1 MIDEQD
7 SSERPQQPTR
17 LVLVAQDGRAL
28 RPDDQQEYRGGGP
41 PAGGSGGASDEA
53 PVFASEEAMAN
64 ILVTADLDGNWRY
77 VSDDRWYHFLDGQC
91 WRNDNVLGI
100 LNLARMV
107 CRKTAQ
113 NVQLT
118 TNTRRNISSAK
129 SIYAVER
136 IARSDPRVATP
147 IEHFDADPW
156 VINSPG
162 GLVNLRS
169 GELMPHDRAQL
180 CMKMAGAAPYGDC
193 PQWKLF
199 IKQVSAGSQ
208 DYADYLQRLVGYS
221 LTGMRSEEIF
231 AFVYGPSN
239 TGKSKFVETLRL
251 LHGDYGTAAAMD
263 TFIVSKV
270 DRHPTDL
277 AGLVGRRLVTA
288 AETEEG
294 RRWDQQRLT
303 MLTGR
308 DRVSARFM
316 RGDFFEYVPQF
327 LLLFAGNFRPRLT
340 GVDDAMR
347 RRMHL
352 LPFTHKP
359 PRIDPHLIDKFRAEL
374 GGITAW
380 AVEGCLL
387 WQRYGLQPPAIVTRA
402 TAAYFELEDSL
413 GQWLDERCVIS
424 DPLNIADFFTPSREL
439 YRDFRNWY
447 EHRGFVPSERTFLD
461 RLEIAAPSAQRGRRS
476 DGLRGF
482 FGIVLRGR
490 QANLDL

>member
-1 MIDEQD
+1 
-7 SSERPQQPTR
+7 
-17 LVLVAQDGRAL
+17 
-28 RPDDQQEYRGGGP
+28 
-41 PAGGSGGASDEA
+41 
-53 PVFASEEAMAN
+53 
-64 ILVTADLDGNWRY
+64 
-77 VSDDRWYHFLDGQC
+77 
-91 WRNDNVLGI
+91 
-100 LNLARMV
+100 
-107 CRKTAQ
+107 
-113 NVQLT
+113 
-118 TNTRRNISSAK
+118 
-129 SIYAVER
+129 
-136 IARSDPRVATP
+136 
-147 IEHFDADPW
+147 
-156 VINSPG
+156 
-162 GLVNLRS
+162 
-169 GELMPHDRAQL
+169 
-180 CMKMAGAAPYGDC
+180 MKMAGAAPYGDC

-199 IKQVSAGSQ
+199 IKQVSAGNQ

-221 LTGMRSEEIF
+221 LTGMRSEEVF

-251 LHGDYGTAAAMD
+251 LHGNYGVAAAMD
-263 TFIVSKV
+263 TFVVAKV
-270 DRHPTDL
+270 ERHPTDL

-359 PRIDPHLIDKFRAEL
+359 PRIDPHLIDKFRVEL

-380 AVEGCLL
+380 AVQGCLL
-387 WQRYGLQPPAIVTRA
+387 WQRYGLKPPAIVTGA

-413 GQWLDERCVIS
+413 GQWIEERLI
-424 DPLNIADFFTPSREL
+424 IADGMFTGSREL
-439 YRDFRNWY
+439 YRDWRSWMKD
-447 EHRGFVPSERTFLD
+447 RGFVPNERTFLD
-461 RLEIAAPSAQRGRRS
+461 RLEVAVPTVRRGPGPGRV
-476 DGLRGF
+476 RGF
-482 FGIVLRGR
+482 FGIALRGR
-490 QANLDL
+490 QDHLDV